1 MAASST
7 LCRVVDP
14 VPVETFDSF
23 SFQLCDFPHMKQP
36 DRMSNC
42 DVSYRRRRDSPTW
55 VPSHIG
61 VRGNTGADR
70 AAAEATLPL
79 SPIDMTTDLTDSLTN
94 LQTTCNRHWD
104 TELTDALQYTSLG
117 RIRQDT
123 RTPLGTQLP
132 QRALDT
138 AVTRLRIGHTRLN
151 AHLHKLGMTDD
162 PHCPWC
168 PTYLDTPKHLLL
180 QCPRH
185 HSHRTALLQS
195 LSPLLLRRPTLADLL
210 GGSPDPGLAF
220 KILKHTRTFLHK
232 SGQLHRI

>member
-1 MAASST
+1 MVQGCLSSAG
-7 LCRVVDP
+7 
-14 VPVETFDSF
+14 
-23 SFQLCDFPHMKQP
+23 Q
-36 DRMSNC
+36 
-42 DVSYRRRRDSPTW
+42 W
-55 VPSHIG
+55 VPSHNG
-61 VRGNTGADR
+61 VRGNTVADR
-70 AAAEATLPL
+70 AGAEAHSLP

-104 TELTDALQYTSLG
+104 TDVTDTLQYISLG
-117 RIRQDT
+117 RIRHDT
-123 RTPLGTQLP
+123 RHHWWTHSPS
-132 QRALDT
+132 RALDT

-168 PTYLDTPKHLLL
+168 PTYLDTPEHLLL

-185 HSHRTALLQS
+185 HSHRTALFQS
-195 LSPLLLRRPTLADLL
+195 PYPLLLRRPTLADLL

-220 KILKHTRTFLHK
+220 KILKHTRTFLQK

>member
-1 MAASST
+1 MD
-7 LCRVVDP
+7 LP
-14 VPVETFDSF
+14 
-23 SFQLCDFPHMKQP
+23 L
-36 DRMSNC
+36 
-42 DVSYRRRRDSPTW
+42 
-55 VPSHIG
+55 G
-61 VRGNTGADR
+61 LTGQHCGR
-70 AAAEATLPL
+70 QGGSGGTLPPL
-79 SPIDMTTDLTDSLTN
+79 SIDMTTDLTDSLTN

-104 TELTDALQYTSLG
+104 NELTDALQYTSLG
-117 RIRQDT
+117 RIRHDT
-123 RTPLGTQLP
+123 RHHWWTHSPS
-132 QRALDT
+132 RALDT

-151 AHLHKLGMTDD
+151 AHLHKLGMTAD

-168 PTYLDTPKHLLL
+168 PTYPDTPEHLLL